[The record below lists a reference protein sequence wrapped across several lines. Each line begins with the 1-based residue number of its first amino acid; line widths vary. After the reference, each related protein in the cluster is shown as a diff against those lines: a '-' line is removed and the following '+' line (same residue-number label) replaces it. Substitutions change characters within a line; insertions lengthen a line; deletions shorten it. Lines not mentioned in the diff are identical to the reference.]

1 MQVTGQFMKSQRGGT
16 FLGLII
22 GALVGLGI
30 ALTVAVYVT
39 KVPVPFLN
47 KSPAYTPDS
56 DAAEARKNKDWNPNA
71 PLAGKNPA
79 RSVPSASGDVT
90 APGGSEPF
98 PSTTVPDPAGMSEDA
113 KKGDRTGK
121 PPKTAALPAS
131 APASSAAVAAKPA
144 RPAPADPLGD
154 LAKSRSESPAFAA
167 GADPFNYF
175 IQAGAFR
182 TPEDAEQQRA
192 RLLLL
197 GMQAKVTER
206 EQAGRTVYRVRV
218 GPFDK
223 KDDADRI
230 KDRLD
235 NNSIETALVRVQR

>member
-1 MQVTGQFMKSQRGGT
+1 V
-16 FLGLII
+16 
-22 GALVGLGI
+22 
-30 ALTVAVYVT
+30 
-39 KVPVPFLN
+39 
-47 KSPAYTPDS
+47 
-56 DAAEARKNKDWNPNA
+56 
-71 PLAGKNPA
+71 
-79 RSVPSASGDVT
+79 
-90 APGGSEPF
+90 
-98 PSTTVPDPAGMSEDA
+98 
-113 KKGDRTGK
+113 
-121 PPKTAALPAS
+121 
-131 APASSAAVAAKPA
+131 AKPA
-144 RPAPADPLGD
+144 RPPSADPLGD
-154 LAKSRSESPAFAA
+154 LAKAKSESPAFNS
-167 GADPFNYF
+167 GASDPFNYF
-175 IQAGAFR
+175 IQAGAYR